1 MITGLDRTTLLV
13 RDLETGVAAYRKILA
28 REPVLLAA
36 DDGLESAI
44 FALDNMTLRLASPK
58 GAGAQGEIARAHLDR
73 TGEGLVE
80 LAFRVDDIER
90 CFRRLRRLSLAP
102 EEISEAIEGDRSGG
116 QPFGRKRTAVST
128 RLANGMD
135 ISFRNADPQR
145 RASPKHDASITGLD
159 LIVLNTDNPERAMA
173 FYGAR
178 LGLALVYDQTNA
190 KTGSRLMQ
198 FACGDMV
205 VEISHKPAEGESP
218 RPDRLW
224 GIGWSVAKAE
234 DTRERLARAGLN
246 VSEVKDGAKRGT
258 RVFTI
263 RDGTCNVPTLVVQ
276 LLPDAD

>member
-13 RDLETGVAAYRKILA
+13 RNLEAAIAAYHKILA
-28 REPVLLAA
+28 REPTLLAA
-36 DDGLESAI
+36 EDGLESAI

-58 GAGAQGEIARAHLDR
+58 AGD
-73 TGEGLVE
+73 GEGLVE
-80 LAFRVDDIER
+80 LAFRVDDIEQW
-90 CFRRLRRLSLAP
+90 FRRLRRLSLSP
-102 EEISEAIEGDRSGG
+102 EEISHAIEQDLSGS
-116 QPFGRKRTAVST
+116 QQFNHKRTGISAPLSH
-128 RLANGMD
+128 GMD
-135 ISFRNADPQR
+135 ISFRHAAPR
-145 RASPKHDASITGLD
+145 RPASPKQASSITGID
-159 LIVLNTDNPERAMA
+159 LIVLNTDDPERAMA
-173 FYGAR
+173 LYGAR
-178 LGLALVYDQTNA
+178 LGLALIYDQTNA
-190 KTGSRLMQ
+190 RTNSRLMQ

-205 VEISHKPAEGESP
+205 LEIVHKPAESEAR

-276 LLPDAD
+276 HLSGAD